1 MNKLLQHILFTFL
14 VAGCLSACHKLD
26 MPVES
31 KLNPENFP
39 LTQAQAILASGPV
52 YTAFA
57 NANLTREFWFMQ
69 SLSTDESILPARGG
83 NWLDGSK
90 YQQMHLHT
98 WNADNGNVGAGWTLL
113 TSTISTS
120 NLVLSILASSSA
132 TPDPQIVGEVKTMR
146 ALSYYFMMD
155 NFGNIPVTTA
165 FGDTTQP
172 GTTKRADIFAFIEK
186 EVLAALPNL
195 STTVGTS
202 TYGRPTKY
210 TAFALLAKM
219 YLNSVVYTGTDR
231 YADAVRMC
239 DSIISSGKFGLES
252 NYKAMFAINNGPNTG
267 GSKEFIFAVPNTNAA
282 TSSGQTTGQFFARY
296 YLHRAMKAKYHL
308 PYTPSGAVSIMPE
321 YYSYFNQT
329 GDVRND
335 LFLRGKQYDYSGN
348 PIVIS
353 TTNVGY
359 DASYSGSDPTAAYN
373 YELTLTPDIVLTDE
387 KNFDAGN
394 DEKSW
399 AEGYRCIKFYPDST
413 STSRNQDN
421 DFPIFRYADILLM
434 KAEAILR
441 GAAATNGQTAL
452 SLTND
457 VRTIRNTTALTAVT
471 LDDLYAERNRELVYE
486 SWHRNDMIRFGK
498 FEGSWGYKTDADVN
512 HRIYPIP
519 TFARALNPKLDQ
531 NPGY

>member
-14 VAGCLSACHKLD
+14 MAGCLSACHDLD
-26 MPVES
+26 VPVES

-39 LTQAQAILASGPV
+39 KTQAQFILASGPV
-52 YTAFA
+52 YTAFG
-57 NANLTREFWFMQ
+57 NATLTREYWFLQ

-83 NWLDGSK
+83 NWFDGSK
-90 YQQMHLHT
+90 YQQTHLHT
-98 WNADNGNVGAGWTLL
+98 WNPDNGNVGGAWSFL
-113 TSTISTS
+113 TTTISTC
-120 NLVLSILASSSA
+120 NQVLSTFANSA
-132 TPDPQIVGEVKTMR
+132 VVPDPQIVGEVKTMR
-146 ALSYYFMMD
+146 ALAYYFLMD
-155 NFGNIPVTTA
+155 SYGNVPVITT

-172 GTTKRADIFAFIEK
+172 GTTKRADVFAFIEK
-186 EVLAALPNL
+186 EVLDALPSL
-195 STTVGTS
+195 STTVDAS

-210 TAFALLAKM
+210 GAFALLAKM
-219 YLNSVVYTGTDR
+219 YLNATIYTGTER
-231 YADAVRMC
+231 NADAVRMC
-239 DSIISSGKFGLES
+239 DSIITAGKFALES
-252 NYKAMFAINNGPNTG
+252 NYRGMFAINNGP
-267 GSKEFIFAVPNTNAA
+267 SIKEFIFAVPCTNSA
-282 TSSGQTTGQFFARY
+282 TQNSQTSGQFFARY
-296 YLHRAMKAKYHL
+296 YLHRAMKAKYSL
-308 PYTPSGAVSIMPE
+308 PYTPSGAISIMPE

-335 LFLRGKQYDYSGN
+335 IFLKGKQYDYSGK

-353 TTNVGY
+353 TTNIGY
-359 DASYSGSDPTAAYN
+359 DASYSGSNPTAAYN
-373 YELTLTPDIVLTDE
+373 YELDLTPAIVLTNVD
-387 KNFDAGN
+387 NFDCGN

-434 KAEAILR
+434 KSEAILR
-441 GAAATNGQTAL
+441 GAAETNGQTAL
-452 SLTND
+452 SLINN
-457 VRTIRNTTALTAVT
+457 VRTIRNTAALGSVT
-471 LDDLYAERNRELVYE
+471 LDDLYAERNREMVYE
-486 SWHRNDMIRFGK
+486 AWHRNDMIRFGK